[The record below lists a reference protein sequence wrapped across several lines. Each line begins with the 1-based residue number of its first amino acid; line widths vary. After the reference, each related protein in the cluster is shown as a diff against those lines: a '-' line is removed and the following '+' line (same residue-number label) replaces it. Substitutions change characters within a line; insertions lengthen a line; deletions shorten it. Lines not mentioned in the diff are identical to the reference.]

1 MLKTLITGVFLA
13 GVAAFI
19 GLADAGDPISTPEA
33 KPLDKVLCDPK
44 IDPSCDDF
52 QDPIGP
58 IEPIADP
65 ISTPEAK
72 PLDKVLCDPKTDPT
86 CDN

>member
-19 GLADAGDPISTPEA
+19 GLADVG
-33 KPLDKVLCDPK
+33 
-44 IDPSCDDF
+44 
-52 QDPIGP
+52 
-58 IEPIADP
+58 DP